1 MEYAANML
9 FVTWP
14 NVTYSNILPR
24 SRVGSRPERMKSQAS
39 AGSRQSPIGVLL
51 RSWRETRRI
60 SQLEL
65 ALKANLSAR
74 HLSYVETGKA
84 QASRDMLCRLADV
97 LEMPL
102 RERNVLL
109 LAGGY
114 APQYSENELA
124 TPALEWM
131 RQAIDLIITHQ
142 EPYPAFVL
150 DRHWNVLMTN
160 QAAVRINQLLMQGRQ
175 SKHTNILHQ
184 VFDPEDIRA
193 IIVNWPEVAERFIR
207 HLHDDIAAAPSDET
221 ARRLLHQMLQYP
233 GVPEHWGLRDL
244 ERTPAPVFTFV
255 FRSSEG
261 ELRFFETVTTFS
273 LPRDVT
279 LAELRIDCTF
289 PADAHTA
296 AVCAKLA
303 ASA

>member
-1 MEYAANML
+1 MASVKPAA
-9 FVTWP
+9 
-14 NVTYSNILPR
+14 
-24 SRVGSRPERMKSQAS
+24 SRKSPL
-39 AGSRQSPIGVLL
+39 GELL
-51 RSWRETRRI
+51 RSWREARRV

-65 ALKANLSAR
+65 GLKANLSAR

-84 QASRDMLCRLADV
+84 QASREMLCRLADV

-102 RERNVLL
+102 RERNALL

-114 APQYSENELA
+114 APEYPENLLT

-150 DRHWNVLMTN
+150 DRHWNVLATN
-160 QAAVRINQLLMQGRQ
+160 QAAVRINQLLMRGSQ

-184 VFDPEDIRA
+184 VFDPEDIRSV
-193 IIVNWPEVAERFIR
+193 IVNWPEVAERFIR
-207 HLHDDIAAAPSDET
+207 HLHDDIAAVPSDET
-221 ARRLLHQMLQYP
+221 ARALMQQVLRYP
-233 GVPEHWGLRDL
+233 DVPEHWRFRDL
-244 ERTPAPVFTFV
+244 QQALPPVFTFV

-273 LPRDVT
+273 VPRDVT
-279 LAELRIDCTF
+279 LAEIRIDCAF

-296 AVCAKLA
+296 AVCAQLA
-303 ASA
+303 AAG